1 MTITL
6 DEPLRL
12 PSGDLDKYY
21 ARWRSE
27 YEKVRAEIKSACD
40 RLPRVHKYCFD
51 ADVTPKSI
59 INLVSNEWFRERV
72 FDTWLWKV
80 GARSASQLQLSR
92 SDD

>member
-51 ADVTPKSI
+51 ADVTPKSV
-59 INLVSNEWFRERV
+59 INLVSNECFRERV